1 MATAAAQLTGMTQ
14 TELDQMF
21 SRGSIDRVPEGDA
34 QGTAIVAPGSPISGL
49 LAKLIHILA
58 WKGKVIDLGGKSLR
72 NKVTPF
78 GVKAIRAE
86 IYKEPSW
93 FDQRECIV
101 LDYSKTS
108 LVARWIRDEIRLID
122 DNFYLG
128 RVYWGD
134 KALIHFALQFPP
146 QV

>member
-1 MATAAAQLTGMTQ
+1 MATAAAQLTGMSQ

-21 SRGSIDRVPEGDA
+21 SRGNIDQVPEGDA

-58 WKGKVIDLGGKSLR
+58 WKGKVIDPGGKGLR

-78 GVKAIRAE
+78 GIKAIRAE

-93 FDQRECIV
+93 FDRRECIV

-108 LVARWIRDEIRLID
+108 LVARTIRDEIREVEPGR
-122 DNFYLG
+122 YLG
-128 RVYWGD
+128 IVYWG
-134 KALIHFALQFPP
+134 KHKFVNFFLVFSS
-146 QV
+146 